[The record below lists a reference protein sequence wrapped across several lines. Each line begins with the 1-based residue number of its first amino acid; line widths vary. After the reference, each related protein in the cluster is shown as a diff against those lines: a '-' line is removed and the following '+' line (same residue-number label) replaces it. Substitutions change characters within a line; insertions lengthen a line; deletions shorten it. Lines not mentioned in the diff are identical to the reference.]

1 MNNLAIVQALAFEPR
16 QAFTELDARPRFW
29 WPLLVVVLASAVLT
43 FWFMSFVDLEWL
55 IDQQLRQ
62 SARTASLTEEEIVAL
77 ARQQASMGGLLAGI
91 GAVAT
96 GLFIAF
102 MLLVGA
108 VYYLLAGK
116 IAGVNRSFRH
126 WLALSA
132 WTSLP
137 TVLAVIPAALVLL
150 TATSNQVGQDS
161 LQALSLNELF
171 FKREPGET
179 GFALLTNINL
189 FTFVSLYL
197 ATVGVKVWS
206 GRSWLFSIVF
216 SVLPLILIVG
226 VWALF
231 ALR

>member
-1 MNNLAIVQALAFEPR
+1 
-16 QAFTELDARPRFW
+16 
-29 WPLLVVVLASAVLT
+29 
-43 FWFMSFVDLEWL
+43 
-55 IDQQLRQ
+55 
-62 SARTASLTEEEIVAL
+62 
-77 ARQQASMGGLLAGI
+77 
-91 GAVAT
+91 
-96 GLFIAF
+96 

-137 TVLAVIPAALVLL
+137 TVLSVIPAALVLL

-171 FKREPGET
+171 FKLEAGET
-179 GFALLTNINL
+179 GFTLLTNINL

-197 ATVGVKVWS
+197 GAVGVKVWS
-206 GRSWLFSIVF
+206 SRSWLFSIVF

-226 VWALF
+226 IWALYV
-231 ALR
+231 LR

>member
-29 WPLLVVVLASAVLT
+29 WPLLVVVLSSAVLT

-171 FKREPGET
+171 FKLEPGET
-179 GFALLTNINL
+179 GFTLLTNINL

-197 ATVGVKVWS
+197 GAVGVKVWS
-206 GRSWLFSIVF
+206 SRSWLFSIVF

-226 VWALF
+226 IWALYV
-231 ALR
+231 LR

>member
-1 MNNLAIVQALAFEPR
+1 
-16 QAFTELDARPRFW
+16 
-29 WPLLVVVLASAVLT
+29 
-43 FWFMSFVDLEWL
+43 
-55 IDQQLRQ
+55 
-62 SARTASLTEEEIVAL
+62 
-77 ARQQASMGGLLAGI
+77 
-91 GAVAT
+91 VAT

-171 FKREPGET
+171 FKLEPGET
-179 GFALLTNINL
+179 GFTLLTNINL

-197 ATVGVKVWS
+197 GAVGVKVWS
-206 GRSWLFSIVF
+206 SRSWLFSIVF

-226 VWALF
+226 IWALYV
-231 ALR
+231 LR

>member
-29 WPLLVVVLASAVLT
+29 WPLLVVVLASAALT
-43 FWFMSFVDLEWL
+43 FWYMSFVDLEWL

-197 ATVGVKVWS
+197 ATVGVKLWS
-206 GRSWLFSIVF
+206 GRSWLFSILF

>member
-1 MNNLAIVQALAFEPR
+1 MNNLAIAQALAFEPR

-171 FKREPGET
+171 FKLEPGET
-179 GFALLTNINL
+179 GFTLLTNINL

-197 ATVGVKVWS
+197 GAVGVKVWS
-206 GRSWLFSIVF
+206 SRSWLFSIVF

-226 VWALF
+226 IWALYV
-231 ALR
+231 LR